1 MGCTE
6 QNGSFCF
13 RGLKLKRKENYT
25 KIKSKA
31 TMRGIEKQKA
41 HKTNVVKEARGPRW
55 GSEGVL
61 GKSHFAWIL
70 I

>member
-1 MGCTE
+1 
-6 QNGSFCF
+6 
-13 RGLKLKRKENYT
+13 
-25 KIKSKA
+25 
-31 TMRGIEKQKA
+31 MRGIEKQKA